1 MRVRATWPCIAVIA
15 QRRGQRWAL
24 IRIAAHGT
32 IQASG
37 RRVLASETRL
47 HCRRHRLRCFPLL
60 VQGRRSIE
68 RQTWSTRKARGLSFR
83 RSACILFFLSLPLVH
98 VVYPTRRQRWKKKKR
113 GPTLA
118 CAPFGGDPQKNCRGS
133 RVPPIFSEGAR
144 PWVALDQKKFFCPCR
159 THDIAPPPVALCIFL
174 RLPFCP
180 VPWTT
185 RRPLFCA
192 CTPKR
197 RRKKKKHSASPIYDA
212 HSGLSFPR
220 VAPSAAHHPLAFFS
234 LIAQRCIFPRPS
246 PFF

>member
-1 MRVRATWPCIAVIA
+1 MAQFKRRADAFSLPRRVSIVVVVSAAFLFLFRGADRLKGRHGLPVRRVDFLFAGRRASFFFSPCLWCTSSTQRGGNVGKKRNGGQHSRARPLAAIPKKIAVA
-15 QRRGQRWAL
+15 AGYLPFFPRVHALGLRW
-24 IRIAAHGT
+24 IKK
-32 IQASG
+32 SFF
-37 RRVLASETRL
+37 VL
-47 HCRRHRLRCFPLL
+47 
-60 VQGRRSIE
+60 V
-68 RQTWSTRKARGLSFR
+68 ARTTS
-83 RSACILFFLSLPLVH
+83 
-98 VVYPTRRQRWKKKKR
+98 
-113 GPTLA
+113 
-118 CAPFGGDPQKNCRGS
+118 
-133 RVPPIFSEGAR
+133 
-144 PWVALDQKKFFCPCR
+144 
-159 THDIAPPPVALCIFL
+159 PPPVALCIFL